1 MHISRF
7 FYAILFTKFFI
18 SLKRSIAYITM
29 KLSVYKTY
37 YLTCLFFL
45 IVGLCKSQTQ
55 KDLLETLK
63 KEKET
68 VAFLAN
74 MENIGFKLS
83 VGKTNFNPKDDSNF
97 DRMNFD
103 KSVSKVSLDSFFN
116 QLSVKVSSV
125 YPYNIF
131 SIDKDQFDLI
141 KFLSMDNFYFLDN
154 PHLEATYTP
163 TKITFLDGTSING
176 DDYKVSLETIQEKYG
191 VADEYGYVDVDEERL
206 SDLEK
211 LIWKE
216 SNAFKYHFA
225 IKSPQPVSSL
235 DYQIE
240 FVIPKSENYTLST
253 ENKTALTQLGEI
265 KLLEINGASAS
276 ILIPTQLKKK
286 VEIYAIYKDGRVLKQ
301 KSKNSN
307 TVYSDAQ
314 KKEFNNLLKT
324 YELAEVEIN
333 NKSIKSTEELEKFIH
348 KNSTNYSSDFFEP
361 EYTYYEFGFAGPIDY
376 LKIKVLN
383 LEDKPE
389 LFQISTNVKAEDNE
403 FVLSKD
409 IKSGLFGI
417 LDVKGEWVVKPFF
430 TDYVRQMNKYFFR
443 DQIDFGD
450 TSDEKSYDRVYWF
463 DRINKAVKIVDYI
476 PDSLELYAGKYC
488 IVEKGIN
495 GPEGV
500 VDGLTGEIIVP
511 LQYYNVLYEDGKWV
525 AKTNNGQKVYYSLQ
539 GKRVE

>member
-1 MHISRF
+1 
-7 FYAILFTKFFI
+7 
-18 SLKRSIAYITM
+18 M

-74 MENIGFKLS
+74 MESIGFKLS
-83 VGKTNFNPKDDSNF
+83 AGKTNFNPKDDSNF
-97 DRMNFD
+97 DKINFD

-163 TKITFLDGTSING
+163 TKVTFLDGTSING
-176 DDYKVSLETIQEKYG
+176 DDYKISLETIQEKYG
-191 VADEYGYVDVDEERL
+191 TADEYGYVDVDEERL

-225 IKSPQPVSSL
+225 IKYPQPVSSL

-276 ILIPTQLKKK
+276 LLIPTQLKKK

-301 KSKNSN
+301 KSQNSN

-314 KKEFNNLLKT
+314 KKELSNLLKT

-333 NKSIKSTEELEKFIH
+333 NNSIKNAEELEKFIH

-389 LFQISTNVKAEDNE
+389 LFQISANVKTEDNE
-403 FVLSKD
+403 FALSKD
-409 IKSGLFGI
+409 IKSDLIGI
-417 LDVKGEWVVKPFF
+417 LDVKGEWAVKPFF

-463 DRINKAVKIVDYI
+463 DRVNRTVKRVDYI